1 MSNRVALVTGASRG
15 IGRAIAIALM
25 ENDYH
30 VAVGYQNNKE
40 LACEIIT
47 QPHTGIPIQLDV
59 SSQQSVETAIHA
71 TENELGPIDTLVNNA
86 GISQVKPFLEISD
99 AEWEHMLSVNLLGA
113 VRCARHVIPGMV
125 DRGFGRIV
133 NISSVG
139 GQWGGLYQ
147 VHYAAAKAGLINFTK
162 SLAKIYSRSGVC
174 CNCVAPGLIQTDM
187 IADELDEKK
196 SDKLFEDIPVGRVGT
211 PDEVAST
218 VVYLCS
224 KQSSY
229 ISGQTLNVNGGTYLL
244 G

>member
-1 MSNRVALVTGASRG
+1 MNNRVALVTGASRG
-15 IGRAIAIALM
+15 IGRAIATALL
-25 ENDYH
+25 ENGYH

-47 QPHTGIPIQLDV
+47 EQYTGIPIQIDV
-59 SSQQSVETAIHA
+59 SSPESVDTAIQ
-71 TENELGPIDTLVNNA
+71 TIERQLGPIDTLINNA

-113 VRCARHVIPGMV
+113 VRCARRVLPGMI

-147 VHYAAAKAGLINFTK
+147 LHYAAAKAGLINLTK
-162 SLAKIYSRSGVC
+162 SLAKLYSGNGIC

-187 IADELDEKK
+187 IAVELNEKK
-196 SDKLFEDIPVGRVGT
+196 SNEITKDIPVGRLGT
-211 PDEVAST
+211 PEEVASA
-218 VVYLCS
+218 VIYLCS
-224 KQSSY
+224 ELSSY
-229 ISGQTLNVNGGTYLL
+229 ISGQTINVNGGTYLL

>member
-1 MSNRVALVTGASRG
+1 MSGRVALVTGASRG

-25 ENDYH
+25 ENGYR
-30 VAVGYQNNKE
+30 VAVGYQNNRE

-47 QPHTGIPIQLDV
+47 GKRNGFPVKIDV
-59 SSQQSVETAIHA
+59 SSPESIESALDEIKSH
-71 TENELGPIDTLVNNA
+71 LGPIEILINNA

-99 AEWEHMLSVNLLGA
+99 ADWEQMLSVNLLGA
-113 VRCARHVIPGMV
+113 VRCARQIIPGMV
-125 DRGFGRIV
+125 DAGFGRIV

-139 GQWGGLYQ
+139 GQWGGIYQ

-162 SLAKIYSRSGVC
+162 SIAKIYSRSGIC

-187 IADELDEKK
+187 IANELNGGNSIKIIK
-196 SDKLFEDIPVGRVGT
+196 DIPVGRLGT

-218 VVYLCS
+218 VLHLCS
-224 KQSSY
+224 DHSSY
-229 ISGQTLNVNGGTYLL
+229 ITGQTININGGTYLL